1 MKFKILKL
9 KNPVDGLNRR
19 IKMKKDIVKKKK
31 KEKKKKDI
39 VSELED
45 RATEFTQTEQQREN
59 SLPKDEQSQRLVRQ

>member
-19 IKMKKDIVKKKK
+19 IKM
-31 KEKKKKDI
+31 KKDI

-59 SLPKDEQSQRLVRQ
+59 SLPKDKQSQRLVRQ